1 LFRNRPPAGRRINP
15 AACYY
20 VYMTNNATPAKAVKP
35 RDAKAKPSKV
45 KAKKATAE
53 KADQVAPIV
62 ESVDSEWL

>member
-1 LFRNRPPAGRRINP
+1 
-15 AACYY
+15 
-20 VYMTNNATPAKAVKP
+20 MTNNATPAKAVKP